1 MGFYKNSEMI
11 KLQTRLVDHL
21 KLLEQKIKDTKAL
34 PKVAKHD

>member
-1 MGFYKNSEMI
+1 MGSHKNLGMI

-21 KLLEQKIKDTKAL
+21 KLFEQKIKDAKAL